1 MEPSL
6 NSVLGVQK
14 INFRSTDF
22 IRDSDQIPF
31 HKPSVHNAAFEHIL
45 IYSCILKPQTSQHF
59 QIEAGVLKKIRP
71 NVALKGSNPETK
83 SPTTHPFSS
92 KSLFRS

>member
-59 QIEAGVLKKIRP
+59 QIEAGVLTKIRP
-71 NVALKGSNPETK
+71 NLALKG
-83 SPTTHPFSS
+83 
-92 KSLFRS
+92 L